1 MAAVDVVMPAPPPP
15 PPVPVVRISRLAL
28 AAADTV
34 VCLWI
39 ASLWVLLASV
49 AAALIGRLACGWGC
63 TGAAW
68 TAVLVSVLFVAI
80 VWPLAA
86 LLLSKFVE
94 PFYIDQ
100 LKKVLLPSN
109 SKFGAFCT
117 QLQVSFGH
125 LYSASSQIAC
135 LWLRRQGAAA
145 LEPVTLSD
153 AVIDAQLA
161 ATIAFA
167 FLEAFGIL
175 LKLLAANNDPP
186 TARFASDIMVVPPL
200 GISVMCCFVS
210 IPGLAVRV
218 WRMRRH
224 ASASV
229 VPI

>member
-80 VWPLAA
+80 VWPLSA

-100 LKKVLLPSN
+100 LKK
-109 SKFGAFCT
+109 
-117 QLQVSFGH
+117 
-125 LYSASSQIAC
+125 
-135 LWLRRQGAAA
+135 GAAA
-145 LEPVTLSD
+145 LEPLTLSD

>member
-28 AAADTV
+28 AAADAV

-39 ASLWVLLASV
+39 ASMWVLLASV

-145 LEPVTLSD
+145 LEPLSG
-153 AVIDAQLA
+153 AVVSAHLI
-161 ATIAFA
+161 ATTAFA
-167 FLEAFGIL
+167 FLEVFGFL
-175 LKLLAANNDPP
+175 LKLLAAKDPP
-186 TARFASDIMVVPPL
+186 TDRIASVIMVVPPL

-224 ASASV
+224 GSTSV